1 MWYHG
6 NKIYPDKQADEQHKN
21 ILPLPTLWG
30 CEDIKRNVNIQNVD
44 LKESNEFI
52 LAWRNDHQS
61 FEHKHNIVAC
71 KSTFILFNNNSN
83 DDDDANGNN
92 NRHHHHHLIYNTDND
107 QEISNWIVKVWT
119 EL

>member
-1 MWYHG
+1 
-6 NKIYPDKQADEQHKN
+6 
-21 ILPLPTLWG
+21 
-30 CEDIKRNVNIQNVD
+30 
-44 LKESNEFI
+44 
-52 LAWRNDHQS
+52 
-61 FEHKHNIVAC
+61 VAC